1 MPLADT
7 LPTPPIKPTASP
19 FWTWMLRLSGTLAIA
34 LFLTP
39 SFYVVKYYAFDLPRE
54 KAIAVPISSRWFA
67 DPQNPDSLLAEVQ
80 AAKQPAPEAAG
91 QGQSYRIQAIRDLG
105 KTLRMSGMGWR
116 RPMESLSAKAAL
128 AELASHCVDPKVK
141 AAAAEELRKLAL
153 GGATLQR

>member
-1 MPLADT
+1 M
-7 LPTPPIKPTASP
+7 
-19 FWTWMLRLSGTLAIA
+19 RLSGTLAIV

-54 KAIAVPISSRWFA
+54 KAIAAPGSMKWLD
-67 DPQNPDSLLAEVQ
+67 DPQNPDSMMAEVQ
-80 AAKQPAPEAAG
+80 AAKQPPHQAAVD
-91 QGQSYRIQAIRDLG
+91 GQSYRIRAIREMG
-105 KTLRMSGMGWR
+105 KTLRLPGMGWR

-141 AAAAEELRKLAL
+141 SAAAEELRMLAI

>member
-1 MPLADT
+1 M
-7 LPTPPIKPTASP
+7 
-19 FWTWMLRLSGTLAIA
+19 RLSGTLAIA

-54 KAIAVPISSRWFA
+54 KAIAAQGSAKWLD
-67 DPQNPDSLLAEVQ
+67 DPQNPDSMMAEVQ
-80 AAKQPAPEAAG
+80 AAKQPPRQEGAS
-91 QGQSYRIQAIRDLG
+91 GQSYRVQAIREMG
-105 KTLRMSGMGWR
+105 KTLRLPGMGWR

-141 AAAAEELRKLAL
+141 SAAAEELRMLAI